1 MTIAFVLGNG
11 VSRRGLPLE
20 HIQTLGKIY
29 GCNALYRD
37 FIPDVLVATDP
48 AISKA
53 IQASGY
59 ANQHVFYTRKPVE
72 GLGAQRVPEPYYGY
86 SSGPIAI
93 ALAALDQQ
101 QRIYLL
107 GFDMGPNKYN
117 QFNNIYQSTEF
128 YKPAGSV
135 PTYTGNWMRQL
146 VKIAKDFRQ
155 TQFIRVC
162 GDTTAQLPELESI
175 SNLAHEDLLT
185 FQMRINKQKD
195 L

>member
-1 MTIAFVLGNG
+1 MTVAFVLGNG

-48 AISKA
+48 GISKA

-86 SSGPIAI
+86 SSGPIAV

-101 QRIYLL
+101 ERIYLL

-128 YKPAGSV
+128 YKPAGSA

-146 VKIAKDFRQ
+146 VKIAKEFRQ

-162 GDTTAQLPELESI
+162 GATTARLPELESI
-175 SNLAHEDLLT
+175 SNLAHEDLPT